1 MKADDLIL
9 TVIKKSD
16 SDEVRDHF
24 HLELEKKRDQVKN
37 EIEKKFGKNLKSGIG
52 ILRTSPFS
60 AKKKKYI
67 GCPDSN
73 QDLEMFSW
81 AVAANDTQS
90 KNISSKEWFEII
102 DILYW
107 QTRFSHESRILNFIS
122 SLTGCKLQPPEI
134 SLRCKKSH
142 QRFMKYPKQV
152 I

>member
-60 AKKKKYI
+60 AKK
-67 GCPDSN
+67 
-73 QDLEMFSW
+73 
-81 AVAANDTQS
+81 
-90 KNISSKEWFEII
+90 EI
-102 DILYW
+102 YW
-107 QTRFSHESRILNFIS
+107 LS
-122 SLTGCKLQPPEI
+122 
-134 SLRCKKSH
+134 
-142 QRFMKYPKQV
+142 
-152 I
+152 